1 MRKDSL
7 HSIFPL
13 HSWVS
18 RETRAPSSEE
28 PQTQPVSRQA
38 FPEVKRS
45 LSSATGPLRTPQVLP
60 EVLPQPQPQKHNF
73 SSTVEYSLP
82 TQRYGTNESVQGHGT
97 CLDNSPTQLCPKPDE
112 KRVHS
117 CSLGWAALPTHSH
130 PSWGDT
136 CTYHLRTPTHPP
148 MQASVSVTCFA
159 K

>member
-1 MRKDSL
+1 MGKQRNEGPKLRGTTD
-7 HSIFPL
+7 
-13 HSWVS
+13 
-18 RETRAPSSEE
+18 TA
-28 PQTQPVSRQA
+28 
-38 FPEVKRS
+38 S
-45 LSSATGPLRTPQVLP
+45 LSPSLPRGEAQPQLCHWSPPNPQVLP
-60 EVLPQPQPQKHNF
+60 EDLPQPQPQKHNF

-136 CTYHLRTPTHPP
+136 CTYHLRTPAHPP